1 MSEDYRHKE
10 ADCRHWAKATDDV
23 VLKMNL
29 LEIADTW
36 KNMAESAERIAK
48 TPHPK
53 FRFSARQN
61 GLKLNRRGHYRPP
74 SDMLATSES
83 PGVHRRGFCVRNK
96 CLKNEPAKR

>member
-36 KNMAESAERIAK
+36 KNMAESA
-48 TPHPK
+48 
-53 FRFSARQN
+53 
-61 GLKLNRRGHYRPP
+61 RGSLRH
-74 SDMLATSES
+74 LI
-83 PGVHRRGFCVRNK
+83 RNFAS
-96 CLKNEPAKR
+96 LPDRTV

>member
-36 KNMAESAERIAK
+36 KNMAESAERISLLCPTERSK
-48 TPHPK
+48 VEP
-53 FRFSARQN
+53 ARA
-61 GLKLNRRGHYRPP
+61 LNRPRSLP
-74 SDMLATSES
+74 ATSES
-83 PGVHRRGFCVRNK
+83 PGAHHRGFCVPVEDRGAGSQP
-96 CLKNEPAKR
+96 LSLA

>member
-1 MSEDYRHKE
+1 MGARAVEARMSEDYRHKE
-10 ADCRHWAKATDDV
+10 ADCRLWAKATVDV

-61 GLKLNRRGHYRPP
+61 GLKLNRRGH
-74 SDMLATSES
+74 
-83 PGVHRRGFCVRNK
+83 
-96 CLKNEPAKR
+96 